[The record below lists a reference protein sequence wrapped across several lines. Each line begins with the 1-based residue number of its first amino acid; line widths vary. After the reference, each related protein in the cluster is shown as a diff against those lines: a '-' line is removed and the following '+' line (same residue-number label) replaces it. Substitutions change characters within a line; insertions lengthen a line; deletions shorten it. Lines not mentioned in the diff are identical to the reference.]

1 MSAPPAHLLVAAGVR
16 AEREKARAEVLASYA
31 AWRQGKTPLVHLRES
46 PLRASKTAALA
57 SIASQS
63 IRLPPEDRPGFVPI
77 AAVVVEGSQEG
88 ASAPTAGSAASSDVA
103 VAHLP
108 GSPNSA
114 SDSSSSEDFLVGV
127 GVSKGGGG
135 FADSDDC
142 SSNLNVPTDAEV
154 SRYTFHEHLVH
165 YMDGE
170 KISHWNRKVVEL
182 VLLVE
187 AGSYVRGLNPM
198 HKP

>member
-63 IRLPPEDRPGFVPI
+63 IRLPPEDRPGFVPVV
-77 AAVVVEGSQEG
+77 AVVVERSQEG
-88 ASAPTAGSAASSDVA
+88 ASAPAGGAASSAVA

-114 SDSSSSEDFLVGV
+114 SDSAAAGRICWWVRERPME
-127 GVSKGGGG
+127 GGR
-135 FADSDDC
+135 FADSSDDC
-142 SSNLNVPTDAEV
+142 PSDLDVPTDAEV
-154 SRYTFHEHLVH
+154 SRYTFHERLVH

-170 KISHWNRKVVEL
+170 KISHLNR
-182 VLLVE
+182 
-187 AGSYVRGLNPM
+187 
-198 HKP
+198 